1 MEQRKEKF
9 LQVNMWTILVLTCAV
24 IATCL
29 VVFNEYVFGGRVM
42 AFFDVGSDTIQQYVP
57 QYSSIVNMLR
67 NGTFALWNS
76 SEGFGINM
84 FLLNMTNPALVVI
97 YALGFLFGTEQM
109 TYFLVYV
116 YIGEILLAGISFTGI
131 FPGFLP
137 CVVYQLRYAL
147 CTNGYSLLSAGSVT
161 PHFLA
166 AIMPS
171 AVNIV
176 ICVSSEIRAFPFVS
190 SYSVI
195 PSAP

>member
-116 YIGEILLAGISFTGI
+116 YIGEILLAGIGPEI
-131 FPGFLP
+131 AVVKHKLPGKP
-137 CVVYQLRYAL
+137 QIL
-147 CTNGYSLLSAGSVT
+147 CPSCQHCDSVQIAA
-161 PHFLA
+161 PA
-166 AIMPS
+166 AI
-171 AVNIV
+171 AL
-176 ICVSSEIRAFPFVS
+176 A
-190 SYSVI
+190 
-195 PSAP
+195 

>member
-97 YALGFLFGTEQM
+97 YALGYFFGTEQM

-116 YIGEILLAGISFTGI
+116 YIGEILLAGIACYLF
-131 FPGFLP
+131 
-137 CVVYQLRYAL
+137 
-147 CTNGYSLLSAGSVT
+147 LSAFRLREL
-161 PHFLA
+161 PKAMA
-166 AIMPS
+166 AY
-171 AVNIV
+171 
-176 ICVSSEIRAFPFVS
+176 RFPAHGLTYFS
-190 SYSVI
+190 LI
-195 PSAP
+195 QI